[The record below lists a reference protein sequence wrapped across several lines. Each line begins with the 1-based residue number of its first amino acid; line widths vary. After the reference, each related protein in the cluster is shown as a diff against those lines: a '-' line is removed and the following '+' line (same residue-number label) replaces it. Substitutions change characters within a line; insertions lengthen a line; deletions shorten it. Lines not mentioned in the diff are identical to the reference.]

1 MKIEVSEELHRAWP
15 GFRGAAVFATV
26 RNTAYN
32 AELWKRIEA
41 FTALYREKYTLDS
54 IKEMP
59 AIQATRQA
67 YKKCGKDPSRYRPSS
82 EALCRRILRGIP
94 LYQAVSTGIR
104 SKATDWYWE
113 SGKPENHTKASGA
126 ES

>member
-67 YKKCGKDPSRYRPSS
+67 YKKCGKDPS
-82 EALCRRILRGIP
+82 
-94 LYQAVSTGIR
+94 VS
-104 SKATDWYWE
+104 D
-113 SGKPENHTKASGA
+113 
-126 ES
+126 